1 MSQSVNMDV
10 AATLKKGDV
19 VYNNLIEFTRE
30 DGTTYPQTAKVAGPM
45 RKDAYEGF
53 VLPIRHT
60 HGARGRISRCNYD
73 LWRTTPQKELKPVR
87 VARTRPV
94 PAVVEEGEV
103 TPTGRIRRS
112 RDVHQELLNNAQ
124 EQLTTLVR
132 SRRTR
137 PAHG

>member
-53 VLPIRHT
+53 ILPIRHT
-60 HGARGRISRCNYD
+60 HGARGRISKCNYD
-73 LWRTTPQKELKPVR
+73 LWRTDPQKELKPVR
-87 VARTRPV
+87 VHRTRPV
-94 PAVVEEGEV
+94 PAEAPAPVVARV
-103 TPTGRIRRS
+103 
-112 RDVHQELLNNAQ
+112 
-124 EQLTTLVR
+124 
-132 SRRTR
+132 RRTR